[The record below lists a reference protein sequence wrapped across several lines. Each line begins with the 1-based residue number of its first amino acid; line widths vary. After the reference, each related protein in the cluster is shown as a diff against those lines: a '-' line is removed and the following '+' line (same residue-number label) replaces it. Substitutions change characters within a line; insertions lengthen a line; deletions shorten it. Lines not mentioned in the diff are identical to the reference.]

1 MYFALHERDY
11 VVQRGTRRR
20 TRVEDEREE
29 AETDETAGDMHKLKR
44 KPRGEKRENVGER
57 AVGDA

>member
-11 VVQRGTRRR
+11 VVQRGTR
-20 TRVEDEREE
+20 VENEREE
-29 AETDETAGDMHKLKR
+29 AETDETTGDMHKLKR
-44 KPRGEKRENVGER
+44 KPQGEKRENVGER

>member
-1 MYFALHERDY
+1 M
-11 VVQRGTRRR
+11 QRGTRRC

-29 AETDETAGDMHKLKR
+29 AETDETTGDMHKLKR

>member
-1 MYFALHERDY
+1 M
-11 VVQRGTRRR
+11 QRGTR

-44 KPRGEKRENVGER
+44 RRGEKRENVGER
-57 AVGDA
+57 VVRDA